1 MRPLKFVSVVL
12 SFGAFDVFWTVVI
25 LSSEASLEIFSK
37 DENCLKRLK
46 IKMKIFRHFEASASV
61 GVVFSWP
68 S

>member
-1 MRPLKFVSVVL
+1 VF
-12 SFGAFDVFWTVVI
+12 SFGAFDVFWTVDI

-37 DENCLKRLK
+37 DENYLKRLK
-46 IKMKIFRHFEASASV
+46 IKMKISRRFEASASV